1 MKFNSVKEYFYKLNN
16 IGYQAMMVPLICF
29 IYFYTQ
35 SFFYDHTPLISE
47 ETSQQYLLA
56 GLVLTGLVILTIVQ
70 LITYKKAKGIS
81 SYVGLGLKLERLG
94 SVLKTQLIW
103 LAVIALLMP
112 LGLVATGH
120 AAFTVA
126 FGIALAIYFLHW
138 PSPARVVRLL
148 KLKGDEREMV
158 LSRGEAFK

>member
-70 LITYKKAKGIS
+70 LITYKKSKGIS